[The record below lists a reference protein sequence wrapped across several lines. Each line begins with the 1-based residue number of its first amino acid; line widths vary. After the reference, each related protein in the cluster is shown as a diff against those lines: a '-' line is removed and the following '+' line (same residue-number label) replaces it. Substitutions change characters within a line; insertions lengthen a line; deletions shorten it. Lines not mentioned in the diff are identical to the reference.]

1 MSFENIIIRTLMPGI
16 FVREIMENLDSA
28 LTEFSAI
35 VEALEA
41 GKSE

>member
-16 FVREIMENLDSA
+16 FLREIMENLESG
-28 LTEFSAI
+28 LTEFSAL

-41 GKSE
+41 GKTE